1 MTNYDK
7 PHPGSSEHPMS
18 RHCSRVGVLGV
29 RGWSCR
35 VYYTRRTD
43 HRDDTRSISTGV
55 SHAIG
60 ALPEPQMHGRSGD
73 AFLIL
78 HPGREQDYAVLCYWQ
93 NTNELIVRVWI
104 RAYGGHD
111 WVDAK
116 HEASFCVW
124 DMLIL
129 DAERTRYIENVLASN
144 GDQHVPVWPDPQ
156 PIERDGLLRVVP
168 APEPVIRAIG
178 TCVQGVSYRPLAPG
192 VEGAGR

>member
-1 MTNYDK
+1 MTNHDD
-7 PHPGSSEHPMS
+7 PVLRSMNRPLP
-18 RHCSRVGVLGV
+18 RICSRIGVLRI

-35 VYYTRRTD
+35 VYYTRRVD
-43 HRDDTRSISTGV
+43 HRDDTSAMSSGV
-55 SHAIG
+55 RHAIE
-60 ALPEPQMHGRSGD
+60 ALPDPLTHGRAGD

-93 NTNELIVRVWI
+93 NSNELIVRVWI

-111 WVDAK
+111 WIDAQ

-129 DAERTRYIENVLASN
+129 DAERTRHIENLLAASKKT
-144 GDQHVPVWPDPQ
+144 DAHAWPDPQ

-168 APEPVIRAIG
+168 APEQVSHAIG
-178 TCVQGVSYRPLAPG
+178 VCVQQAEYRPFAAG
-192 VEGAGR
+192 ESAGR